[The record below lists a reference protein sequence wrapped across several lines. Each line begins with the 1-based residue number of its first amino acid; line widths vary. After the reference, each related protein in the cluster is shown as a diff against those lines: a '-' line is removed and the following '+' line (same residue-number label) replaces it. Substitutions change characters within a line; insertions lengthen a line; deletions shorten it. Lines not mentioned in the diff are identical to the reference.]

1 MNIYIAL
8 LCTLSLTLKS
18 HFLPEMHGGPRKSR
32 QSVHVES
39 VAVSTATSCDAST
52 QTPVDAETQ
61 TEKSAVSTFM

>member
-1 MNIYIAL
+1 M
-8 LCTLSLTLKS
+8 SR
-18 HFLPEMHGGPRKSR
+18 FLPELQGGSRKSR

-61 TEKSAVSTFM
+61 TEKSAVSTFV

>member
-1 MNIYIAL
+1 MI
-8 LCTLSLTLKS
+8 TLMSR
-18 HFLPEMHGGPRKSR
+18 FLPEMQGGPRMSR

-61 TEKSAVSTFM
+61 TEKSAVSTLV